1 MPPGQGRTVWGVPD
15 WFPTSPLR
23 TIRAKAPGAA
33 VTFDPGTDNAAAAA
47 VAKTADVAIVFA
59 TQWESEGMDLDS
71 LTLPL
76 HQDELIEAVA
86 AATPYDCC
94 ARDRQPRDHALAG
107 KVSAILEAW
116 YAGSQGA
123 EALANIIFGVVNPAR
138 SCQSHFR

>member
-1 MPPGQGRTVWGVPD
+1 
-15 WFPTSPLR
+15 
-23 TIRAKAPGAA
+23 

-86 AATPYDCC
+86 AANPIRLLCSRP
-94 ARDRQPRDHALAG
+94 AARDHAWAG

-116 YAGSQGA
+116 YP
-123 EALANIIFGVVNPAR
+123 VRKAR
-138 SCQSHFR
+138 RLWPTSFSAW